1 MNQYVETEGC
11 HLCFYIFKFDY
22 DVNYLALYMVICD
35 YLVSVAATDN
45 QRGFDDG
52 ILLWAQGK

>member
-1 MNQYVETEGC
+1 MNQYVETVRGVTC
-11 HLCFYIFKFDY
+11 AFTYLNY
-22 DVNYLALYMVICD
+22 DVNYLALCMVICD